1 MMARES
7 RRAQPLTERQLREMA
22 AAAPQRE
29 WFRALNRR
37 AGSDPVRLAAAALIL
52 DQLLKMRHGA
62 SELRSSVT
70 SGGEL
75 S

>member
-1 MMARES
+1 MIARES
-7 RRAQPLTERQLREMA
+7 RPAQPLTEGQLREMA

-37 AGSDPVRLAAAALIL
+37 AGSDPVRLTAAALIL
-52 DQLLKMRHGA
+52 DRLLKMRNGTPARPSNATNGA
-62 SELRSSVT
+62 A
-70 SGGEL
+70 L